1 MLYIG
6 SDSLACIHII
16 ARNGDLATLNLLM
29 ESFLSIPSS
38 TILSTIRP
46 PESLKNLFELRTSEG
61 KTALDIAK
69 TYNQLAISQRIE
81 SFLFSA
87 NISPSHSLISSL
99 HLPVIVPVS
108 PSSSSPPSSLAS
120 SPNTHYIP
128 QLQSSPRS
136 RSNRAQSFLTD
147 NSFVDNIN
155 KIYVDET
162 SIRSYSLLDPLA
174 VCSSS
179 ENSVNRS
186 SSSESS
192 DTYKS
197 LYLNECKKR

>member
-16 ARNGDLATLNLLM
+16 ARNGDLATLNILV
-29 ESFLSIPSS
+29 ESLLSIPSS
-38 TILSTIRP
+38 TILSTIRS

-61 KTALDIAK
+61 KTALDIGK

-87 NISPSHSLISSL
+87 NISPSHSSL

-136 RSNRAQSFLTD
+136 NSNRAQSFLAD

-155 KIYVDET
+155 KTSVDEN